1 MDNVLVI
8 RAKEEGERTLLALRD
23 KDFKADL
30 ISLSTISFNKINID
44 LDAFDN
50 VIISSRNTIKSLS
63 ASDKKKL
70 NSKKI
75 FAVTQNLDFENV
87 EYFDNMQIL
96 LQHLLRFNINE
107 RLLYLKGNYSSL
119 TNSEM
124 AELSNLGCDFY
135 ECYNVQY
142 NDHNFA
148 LIKDNL
154 INNKYLAILFF
165 SRKSSDHFL
174 KLVQNANIEH
184 CLLNIK
190 LCCIS
195 ARVALT
201 FQALKAENIL
211 IAEQPN
217 LASIIKCL
225 DYQ

>member
-1 MDNVLVI
+1 MDNVLII
-8 RAKEEGERTLLALRD
+8 RAKEEGDRTLLKLHE
-23 KDFKADL
+23 KGLKADL

-50 VIISSRNTIKSLS
+50 VIISSRNTLKSLS
-63 ASDKKKL
+63 DSNQKKL
-70 NSKKI
+70 TSKKI

-87 EYFDNMQIL
+87 EYFDNMQNL
-96 LQHLLRFNINE
+96 LQHLLNLNIHE
-107 RLLYLKGNYSSL
+107 KLLYLKGNYSSL
-119 TNSEM
+119 TNAEM
-124 AELSNLGCDFY
+124 EELTNLGCVFH
-135 ECYNVQY
+135 ECYKVQY
-142 NDHNFA
+142 NDNNFD
-148 LIKDNL
+148 LIKANL
-154 INNKYLAILFF
+154 INNKYQAILFF
-165 SRKSSDHFL
+165 SKKSSDHFL
-174 KLVQNANIEH
+174 KLIQNSNLEH

-195 ARVALT
+195 TRVALS